1 MIETYNIIT
10 IGVLDEDK
18 KLVGITEENFKNL
31 LKKAEKLDEL
41 QTRMKEIYGEGEELL
56 ETFVSGLE
64 QYNSQQEEHPFKA
77 RLLTNETVDEW
88 EAYQRAKSEERLI
101 ELPTKIIRDDV
112 SYPMVYHFYNVPYP
126 EEEDI
131 EERHLFEY
139 LKNIGVDVYFEKENI
154 HSISQEGE
162 LLLTFLAAYAQAE
175 SENTSENIKWGI
187 RKGFKVGKPNGYKAP
202 YGYKWNGNSYSIVP
216 EQGAIVKEIYKRYL
230 DGEPA
235 YSIAKALKKRGI
247 KGQTGIPMDDS
258 TIRYIVSNISYT
270 GTLLLQKWFFTQNHV
285 RKENKGEL
293 PMYAVENMFEPLI
306 SKEDFQKAL
315 QIKKERAEAMP
326 NKNPRLTAFSGI
338 VKCGNCGCSVCRR
351 TTRYGKK
358 WVCNAKDRKGM
369 AACDFRDIYEIELE
383 AAATK
388 ALAVNEFKEDLVRR
402 EVKLITIDNAYIV
415 FNLKDGKKKQ
425 ILRTYT
431 KGYSG
436 FSCRLFCG
444 NCCKM
449 LEADSRTLS
458 INGQKKR
465 YKIWCCRKCP
475 GQREF
480 DDVIRKATQSLFNEP
495 QCEGLFAQNIEKA
508 IIYNDRI
515 DFYFK
520 EGKVITWE
528 KE

>member
-1 MIETYNIIT
+1 
-10 IGVLDEDK
+10 
-18 KLVGITEENFKNL
+18 
-31 LKKAEKLDEL
+31 
-41 QTRMKEIYGEGEELL
+41 
-56 ETFVSGLE
+56 
-64 QYNSQQEEHPFKA
+64 
-77 RLLTNETVDEW
+77 
-88 EAYQRAKSEERLI
+88 
-101 ELPTKIIRDDV
+101 
-112 SYPMVYHFYNVPYP
+112 
-126 EEEDI
+126 
-131 EERHLFEY
+131 
-139 LKNIGVDVYFEKENI
+139 
-154 HSISQEGE
+154 
-162 LLLTFLAAYAQAE
+162 
-175 SENTSENIKWGI
+175 
-187 RKGFKVGKPNGYKAP
+187 
-202 YGYKWNGNSYSIVP
+202 
-216 EQGAIVKEIYKRYL
+216 
-230 DGEPA
+230 
-235 YSIAKALKKRGI
+235 
-247 KGQTGIPMDDS
+247 
-258 TIRYIVSNISYT
+258 
-270 GTLLLQKWFFTQNHV
+270 
-285 RKENKGEL
+285 
-293 PMYAVENMFEPLI
+293 
-306 SKEDFQKAL
+306 
-315 QIKKERAEAMP
+315 
-326 NKNPRLTAFSGI
+326 
-338 VKCGNCGCSVCRR
+338 
-351 TTRYGKK
+351 
-358 WVCNAKDRKGM
+358 M

-415 FNLKDGKKKQ
+415 FDRKDGKKKQ